1 MRILITGITGFA
13 GSHLA
18 KYILREFPKEHAIYG
33 TKRHRSRM
41 DNVTPELRDLIRW
54 AHDVDYTDAGA
65 VDTLI
70 KQTLP
75 DRVFHLSAES
85 FVPTSWMSPGHV
97 INNNVQSQ
105 VNLFNSILKYVPR
118 CRIQI
123 ACSSEEYG
131 LVFPDECP
139 IKETNPL
146 RPLSPYAVSK
156 VTQDFLGYQYYRTHK
171 LYVVRTRA
179 FNHTGPGRGHVF
191 VCSTF
196 AKQIAEI
203 EAGLQRPELY
213 VGNLDAV
220 RDFTDVRDM
229 VRAYWYSLCDADAF
243 GAVCVPGEV
252 YNIGTGVG
260 YTIEN
265 VVNILLDM
273 CKLDV
278 KKCLDTS
285 RLRPSDVERLIC
297 DSAKFREA
305 TGWLPKYEL
314 KETLRDL
321 LQDWREKT

>member
-18 KYILREFPKEHAIYG
+18 KYILKEFPKEHVIYG
-33 TKRHRSRM
+33 TKRHRSKM
-41 DNVTPELRDLIRW
+41 DNITPGLIKLVKW
-54 AHDVDYTDAGA
+54 VHDVDYTDAGA

-70 KQTLP
+70 QQALP

-85 FVPTSWMSPGHV
+85 FVPTSWVSPAHV

-105 VNLFNSILKYVPR
+105 VNLFNSVLKYVPESK
-118 CRIQI
+118 IQI

-131 LVFPDECP
+131 LVHPDECP

-146 RPLSPYAVSK
+146 RPLSPYAISK
-156 VTQDFLGYQYYRTHK
+156 VAQDFMGYQYFKTHK
-171 LYVVRTRA
+171 LHVVRTRA

-203 EAGLQRPELY
+203 EAGMQKPVLH

-229 VRAYWYSLCDADAF
+229 VRAYWYSLDTN
-243 GAVCVPGEV
+243 AVWGGEV

-260 YTIEN
+260 HTMEN

-273 CKLDV
+273 CKIDV
-278 KKCLDTS
+278 KKRLDTS

-297 DSAKFREA
+297 DSAKFRLA

-321 LQDWREKT
+321 LQYWREKI